1 VLQQMLVSLPQQQQ
15 QQQQQQ
21 QLKQLKAADL
31 NQKFKSKFLVVE
43 PD

>member
-1 VLQQMLVSLPQQQQ
+1 MLVSLPQQK

-31 NQKFKSKFLVVE
+31 NHKFKSKFLVVE